1 MNQELKK
8 IARWLCANKLTL
20 NIKKTHFI
28 IFKSKKRKLNQT
40 VSIKINEQPIELVK
54 YTKFLG
60 VYIDEELSW
69 KHHIDQVVSKISQM
83 TGIMAKVRHYLSLKT
98 NSRQFITLWYIRTWR
113 TAISFWTLVLI
124 QPGWNHYSGFRKK
137 LLESWPFAKYNKES
151 RPLLLQL
158 QLPNIQPAELFH
170 WLLYIKQRNAWS

>member
-8 IARWLCANKLTL
+8 IARWLCANKLSL

-69 KHHIDQVVSKISQM
+69 KHHIDQVVSEISQM
-83 TGIMAKVRHYLSLKT
+83 TGIMAKMRLYLSLKT
-98 NSRQFITLWYIRTWR
+98 NSRQFITVWYIRT
-113 TAISFWTLVLI
+113 
-124 QPGWNHYSGFRKK
+124 
-137 LLESWPFAKYNKES
+137 
-151 RPLLLQL
+151 
-158 QLPNIQPAELFH
+158 
-170 WLLYIKQRNAWS
+170 